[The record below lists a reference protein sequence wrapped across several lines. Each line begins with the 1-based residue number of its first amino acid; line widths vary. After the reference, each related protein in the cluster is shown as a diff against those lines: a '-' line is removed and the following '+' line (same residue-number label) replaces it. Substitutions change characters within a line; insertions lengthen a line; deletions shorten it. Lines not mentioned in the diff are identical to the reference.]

1 MASVLL
7 VTSSDLPH
15 GEPQGHLL
23 LPALAAHDVEAHW
36 VTWDDPQVDWA
47 AADLVAVRSTWDY
60 DGRLPEFLAWAR
72 GVEDAGT
79 TLLNGADVFAWNT
92 DKAYLVQLA
101 EQVAVVPTI
110 VVDGEEEI
118 APAIAEFGTAVVKPR
133 VGAGGRGVVVFDLEE
148 GGPADLDESRLE
160 PGPWVV
166 QPLVESVRTQ
176 GETSVFV
183 LGGRAVSQVD
193 KVPAPA
199 ALEIRV
205 HEEYGGSSRPAPLDP
220 RCAALAVAAVTA
232 AARILGRELPYAR
245 ADLMWLD
252 GAPVV
257 SELELVEPG
266 LYLDVVPDNAEPFAD
281 LVAARLV

>member
-1 MASVLL
+1 MTTVLL
-7 VTSSDLPH
+7 VTSADLPD
-15 GEPQGHLL
+15 GEPEGHLL
-23 LPALAAHDVEAHW
+23 LPALAERGVEGRW
-36 VTWDDPQVDWA
+36 VHWDDAQVDWA
-47 AADLVAVRSTWDY
+47 DADLVAVRSTWDY
-60 DGRLPEFLAWAR
+60 DRRVEEFLAWAR
-72 GVEDAGT
+72 RIEAAGA

-92 DKAYLVQLA
+92 DKAYLPELA
-101 EQVAVVPTI
+101 QHVAVVPTL
-110 VVDGEEEI
+110 VVDGEEEL

-133 VGAGGRGVVVFDLEE
+133 VGAGGRGVVVFDLEA

-183 LGGRAVSQVD
+183 LGGRPVSQVA
-193 KVPAPA
+193 KVPAA
-199 ALEIRV
+199 GEIRV
-205 HEEYGGSSRPAPLDP
+205 HEEYGGRSRSAPLDP
-220 RCAALAVAAVTA
+220 RCAELAVAAVA
-232 AARILGRELPYAR
+232 AASRILGRELPYAR

-266 LYLDVVPDNAEPFAD
+266 LYLDVVPGNAAPFAD
-281 LVAARLV
+281 LVAARLA